1 MMTEKKFIHPT
12 AVIEPSVKLG
22 ENVHIGPFCHLSG
35 EVELADDVILHSHVV
50 VAGRTKIGKGTQ
62 IFPFAS
68 IGHRPQDLKYHGE
81 ASTLT
86 IGEYNMIREY
96 VTIQPGTEGGGMK
109 TVVGNR
115 CLIMAN
121 AHIAHDCMIGNHV
134 IMANSAALGGH
145 VTVEDFAIIGGLAA
159 VHQFVR
165 IGSHAIIGGM
175 SGVENDVLPY
185 AAIKGE
191 RASLYGL
198 NLIGL
203 RRRGATKDDIHSLKS
218 AFDFIFQNE
227 GTLAERVE
235 SLSQKMH
242 NERVTEIVEFIQKD
256 SKKKLCAPKETLD
269 DAFLQ
274 TI

>member
-1 MMTEKKFIHPT
+1 MSTKPLIHPT

-22 ENVHIGPFCHLSG
+22 LNVHVGPFCHLSG
-35 EVELADDVILHSHVV
+35 NVEIADDVTLHSHVV
-50 VAGRTKIGKGTQ
+50 VAGHTKIGKGTE

-121 AHIAHDCMIGNHV
+121 AHIAHDCIIGNHV

-145 VTVEDFAIIGGLAA
+145 VSVEDYAIIGGLAA

-165 IGSHAIIGGM
+165 IGTHAIIGGM
-175 SGVENDVLPY
+175 SGVEHDVLPY

-203 RRRGATKDDIHSLKS
+203 RRRGATKEDIYSLKN
-218 AFDFIFQNE
+218 AYDHIFQND
-227 GTLAERVE
+227 GTLADRVE
-235 SLSQKMH
+235 TLSHQVH
-242 NERVTEIVEFIQKD
+242 NDRVNEIIAFIQKD
-256 SKKKLCAPKETLD
+256 SKKKLCSPKEVLD

-274 TI
+274 TL

>member
-1 MMTEKKFIHPT
+1 MSVQESFIHPT
-12 AVIEPSVKLG
+12 AIVESGVKLG
-22 ENVHIGPFCHLSG
+22 QNVHIGPFCYLSG
-35 EVELADDVILHSHVV
+35 DVEIGDEVTLHSHVV
-50 VAGRTKIGKGTQ
+50 VNGRTKIGKGTQ

-81 ASTLT
+81 PSTLT
-86 IGEYNMIREY
+86 IGDYNMIREY

-109 TVVGNR
+109 TVVGHR

-121 AHIAHDCMIGNHV
+121 AHIAHDCSVGNHI

-145 VTVEDFAIIGGLAA
+145 VIVEDYAIIGGLAA
-159 VHQFVR
+159 IHQFVR

-175 SGVENDVLPY
+175 SGVEHDVLPY

-203 RRRGATKDDIHSLKS
+203 RRRGANKEDIHSLKR
-218 AFDFIFQNE
+218 AYDQIFDQE

-235 SLSQKMH
+235 KLSFETQ
-242 NERVTEIVEFIQKD
+242 NERVNEVLSFIQKD
-256 SKKKLCAPKETLD
+256 SKKKLCAPKAAID
-269 DAFLQ
+269 DTFLSS
-274 TI
+274 I

>member
-1 MMTEKKFIHPT
+1 MSTNTIIHPT
-12 AVIEPSVKLG
+12 AVVEPTVKLG
-22 ENVHIGPFCHLSG
+22 QNVHIGPFCYLKD
-35 EVELADDVILHSHVV
+35 EVEVGDDVVLHSHVA
-50 VAGRTKIGKGTQ
+50 VAGRTRIGKGTQ

-68 IGHRPQDLKYHGE
+68 IGHRPQDLKFHGE
-81 ASTLT
+81 SSTLT

-109 TVVGNR
+109 TIVGNH

-121 AHIAHDCMIGNHV
+121 AHIAHDCVIGNNV

-145 VTVEDFAIIGGLAA
+145 VVVEDFAIIGGLAA

-175 SGVENDVLPY
+175 SGVEHDVLPY

-203 RRRGATKDDIHSLKS
+203 RRRGASKEDIVSLKQ
-218 AFDFIFQNE
+218 AYDRIFQNE

-235 SLSQKMH
+235 QLSTFPQG
-242 NERVTEIVEFIQKD
+242 ERVKEVVSFILKD
-256 SKKKLCAPKETLD
+256 SKKKLCAPKEAID
-269 DAFLQ
+269 ESFLQ
-274 TI
+274 SI

>member
-1 MMTEKKFIHPT
+1 MSTKPLIHPT

-22 ENVHIGPFCHLSG
+22 LNVHVGPFCHLSG
-35 EVELADDVILHSHVV
+35 NVEIADDVILHSHVV
-50 VAGRTKIGKGTQ
+50 VAGDTKIGNGTE

-81 ASTLT
+81 ASTLI
-86 IGEYNMIREY
+86 IGEFNTIREY

-121 AHIAHDCMIGNHV
+121 AHVAHDCIIGNHV

-145 VTVEDFAIIGGLAA
+145 VRVEDYAIIGGLAA

-165 IGSHAIIGGM
+165 IGTHAIIGGM
-175 SGVENDVLPY
+175 SGVEHDVLPY

-203 RRRGATKDDIHSLKS
+203 RRRGATKEDIYSLKN
-218 AFDFIFQNE
+218 AYDHIFQND
-227 GTLAERVE
+227 GTLADRVE
-235 SLSQKMH
+235 TLSNQVH
-242 NERVTEIVEFIQKD
+242 NDRVNEIIAFIQKD
-256 SKKKLCAPKETLD
+256 SKKKLCSPKEALD
-269 DAFLQ
+269 DACLQ
-274 TI
+274 TL